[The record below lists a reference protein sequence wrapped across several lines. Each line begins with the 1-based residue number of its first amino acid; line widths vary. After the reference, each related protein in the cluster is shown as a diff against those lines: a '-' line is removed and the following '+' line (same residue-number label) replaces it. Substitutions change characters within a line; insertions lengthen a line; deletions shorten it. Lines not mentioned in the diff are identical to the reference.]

1 MKRSLNT
8 YFINFIS
15 AYFYIMINSFSD
27 QQTTIT
33 DGSPKIAL
41 NVGIIFWH
49 SGKSNYF
56 GQQAALM

>member
-41 NVGIIFWH
+41 NFGIIFWQM
-49 SGKSNYF
+49 KTNYF
-56 GQQAALM
+56 GQLAEVS